1 MAAKPHAATN
11 SARILWTDDEKK
23 IVARESLRLKKID
36 SGLSDALALQN
47 AQMLLPEERQRP
59 SFKNWKST
67 ASWLMPLWQ
76 EFAGV
81 AHDGPQSNG
90 RPVAVTVKRSKFANS
105 IQQETEQ
112 TPAAVQPDATVA
124 AVAKVAVAEV
134 AQQAELLP
142 ADAESTG
149 DSESVPTTGAEF
161 RAAEESTESLPV
173 QQQAEAETAAQKAAV
188 RWTQEE
194 RERIARRSREIM
206 IRADIPALDAVRAA
220 NIELDDDRQRD
231 ISTMSLVS
239 EWLLPIWKQLDKQ
252 EQEARAR
259 AEREERERA
268 EREAAEAERIATE
281 ARERQEA
288 VDAAVAAT
296 FENASFDDL
305 LKRLGQKIAGALM
318 ESISESL
325 DAAVAARIAS
335 VVQSLPGTLPSNVAV
350 LKPNAEVDGV
360 GTVSVAPRDHKPR
373 VCVVGLLNQ
382 QAEDV
387 RRAFGDTLDFTFIKS
402 QQSGG
407 SGAHGGAGMAARAQ
421 GCDVVI
427 GMTNFTGHDVDE
439 AAKKLHVPFIR
450 LNGSVSA
457 LKRWLQHWLNGEV
470 ALAS

>member
-1 MAAKPHAATN
+1 MAAKPDAATN

-23 IVARESLRLKKID
+23 IVARESLRLKEID
-36 SGLSDALALQN
+36 SSLSDALALQN

-76 EFAGV
+76 EFAGQ
-81 AHDGPQSNG
+81 AHDGPHSNG
-90 RPVAVTVKRSKFANS
+90 RPVAVTVKRSKLANA
-105 IQQETEQ
+105 IQETEQ
-112 TPAAVQPDATVA
+112 TPAAVQAAATEA
-124 AVAKVAVAEV
+124 EAVAELV
-134 AQQAELLP
+134 EPMPAER
-142 ADAESTG
+142 ESTA
-149 DSESVPTTGAEF
+149 DFESVPETGAEF
-161 RAAEESTESLPV
+161 RSGQESSESLPV
-173 QQQAEAETAAQKAAV
+173 QQQAEMEATAQKPVV

-206 IRADIPALDAVRAA
+206 SRTDIPALDAVRAA
-220 NIELDDDRQRD
+220 NIELDDERQRD

-239 EWLLPIWKQLDKQ
+239 EWLLPMWKQLDKQ
-252 EQEARAR
+252 EQDARAQ

-268 EREAAEAERIATE
+268 EREAAEAERVATE
-281 ARERQEA
+281 ERERQA
-288 VDAAVAAT
+288 AIDAGIAAK

-325 DAAVAARIAS
+325 EAAVAARIAS

-373 VCVVGLLNQ
+373 VCVVGLMNQ
-382 QAEDV
+382 QADDV
-387 RRAFGDTLDFTFIKS
+387 RRAFGNALEFTFIKS
-402 QQSGG
+402 QQTGG
-407 SGAHGGAGMAARAQ
+407 SGAHGGAGVAARAQ

-427 GMTNFTGHDVDE
+427 GMTNFTGHDVDD

>member
-1 MAAKPHAATN
+1 MAAKPTAAIN

-36 SGLSDALALQN
+36 SSLSDSLALQN
-47 AQMLLPEERQRP
+47 AQLLLPEERQRP
-59 SFKNWKST
+59 SFKNWKTT

-76 EFAGV
+76 EFAGQ
-81 AHDGPQSNG
+81 AHDGPRSNG
-90 RPVAVTVKRSKFANS
+90 RPVAVTVKKSKLANA
-105 IQQETEQ
+105 IQETEQ
-112 TPAAVQPDATVA
+112 TPAAVQAAATETETVA
-124 AVAKVAVAEV
+124 GAKPIQTER
-134 AQQAELLP
+134 
-142 ADAESTG
+142 ESTG
-149 DSESVPTTGAEF
+149 DCESVPNAGAGF
-161 RAAEESTESLPV
+161 REAEESPESLRV
-173 QQQAEAETAAQKAAV
+173 QQQAEAETAGQKSVV

-206 IRADIPALDAVRAA
+206 SRHDIPALDAVRAA

-239 EWLLPIWKQLDKQ
+239 EWLLPMWKQLDKQ
-252 EQEARAR
+252 EQEARAQ
-259 AEREERERA
+259 AEREERERV
-268 EREAAEAERIATE
+268 EREAAEAERVATE
-281 ARERQEA
+281 ARQRQEA
-288 VDAAVAAT
+288 IDTAVAAK

-305 LKRLGQKIAGALM
+305 LKRLGQKIAGGLM

-335 VVQSLPGTLPSNVAV
+335 VVQLLPGTLPTNVAV

-373 VCVVGLLNQ
+373 VCVVGLMNQ
-382 QAEDV
+382 QADDV
-387 RRAFGDTLDFTFIKS
+387 RRAFGSALEFTFIKS
-402 QQSGG
+402 QQTGG
-407 SGAHGGAGMAARAQ
+407 SGAHGGAGVASRAQ

>member
-1 MAAKPHAATN
+1 MAAKPTAATN
-11 SARILWTDDEKK
+11 SARILWTVDEKK
-23 IVARESLRLKKID
+23 IVARESLRLKEID
-36 SGLSDALALQN
+36 SSLSDALALQN

-59 SFKNWKST
+59 GFKNWKAT

-90 RPVAVTVKRSKFANS
+90 RPVAVTVKKSKLANS
-105 IQQETEQ
+105 IQKETEQ
-112 TPAAVQPDATVA
+112 TPAAVQAAAT
-124 AVAKVAVAEV
+124 
-134 AQQAELLP
+134 
-142 ADAESTG
+142 
-149 DSESVPTTGAEF
+149 
-161 RAAEESTESLPV
+161 
-173 QQQAEAETAAQKAAV
+173 EAETVAEAAPMPAERESTAEPVSVLTDVLPLQEVQQPLPLAQEAKESDEDYATQKPV
-188 RWTQEE
+188 RWTQDE

-206 IRADIPALDAVRAA
+206 SRHDIPALDAVRAA

-239 EWLLPIWKQLDKQ
+239 EWLLPMWKQLDKQ

-268 EREAAEAERIATE
+268 EREAAEAERIANE
-281 ARERQEA
+281 ARERQA
-288 VDAAVAAT
+288 AIDAAVAAR
-296 FENASFDDL
+296 FDNASFDDL
-305 LKRLGQKIAGALM
+305 LKRLGQKIASTLM

-335 VVQSLPGTLPSNVAV
+335 VVQSLPGTLPTNVAV

-373 VCVVGLLNQ
+373 VCVVGLMNQ

-387 RRAFGDTLDFTFIKS
+387 RRAFGNALEFTFIKS
-402 QQSGG
+402 QQTGG
-407 SGAHGGAGMAARAQ
+407 SGAHGGAGVAARAQ

>member
-23 IVARESLRLKKID
+23 IVARESLRLKKMD

-67 ASWLMPLWQ
+67 ASWLMPLWH

-90 RPVAVTVKRSKFANS
+90 RPVAVTVKKSKLANS
-105 IQQETEQ
+105 IQQGTEQ
-112 TPAAVQPDATVA
+112 TPAAVQAAATEAETVA
-124 AVAKVAVAEV
+124 DAAPMPAER
-134 AQQAELLP
+134 
-142 ADAESTG
+142 ESTG
-149 DSESVPTTGAEF
+149 DSDNVSESPYKF
-161 RAAEESTESLPV
+161 RTAEESNESLPV
-173 QQQAEAETAAQKAAV
+173 QQQAEAEAATQKPAV
-188 RWTQEE
+188 RWTPEE

-206 IRADIPALDAVRAA
+206 ARHDIAALDAVRAA

-239 EWLLPIWKQLDKQ
+239 EWLLPMWKQLDKQ
-252 EQEARAR
+252 EQEARAQ

-268 EREAAEAERIATE
+268 EREAADAERIANA

-373 VCVVGLLNQ
+373 VCVVGLMNQ

-387 RRAFGDTLDFTFIKS
+387 RRAFGNALDFTFIKS
-402 QQSGG
+402 QQTGG
-407 SGAHGGAGMAARAQ
+407 SGAHGGAGVAARAQ